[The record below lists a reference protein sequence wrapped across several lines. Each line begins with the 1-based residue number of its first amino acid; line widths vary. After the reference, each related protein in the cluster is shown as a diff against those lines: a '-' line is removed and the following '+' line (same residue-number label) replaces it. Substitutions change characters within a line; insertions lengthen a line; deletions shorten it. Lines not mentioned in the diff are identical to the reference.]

1 MSCGLKH
8 ILTLNN
14 AIQYNKIVILDNN
27 DTDVTSRC
35 KFSWSSDRV
44 CWTSWVT
51 YDDYNKI
58 CKKIESDFYLRI
70 LITDIFGK
78 LIVGNV
84 QTNCFDIC
92 IDSSD
97 TFLKNFCEEEKL
109 FNPYSN
115 LDCALEL
122 YEQTS
127 NSIICM
133 FGIPVYYFRVVPKK
147 DTADYTFKEYVLHN
161 VESVKQIKLMIPD
174 GTMPSSNPKFSELD
188 FEWEAPWEVEIG
200 KQQFARAFGDTAF
213 PKYQD
218 FIYVPL
224 MKRMWDVNAAYEEK
238 NEGFMWR
245 SVTWKLQL
253 TKYNDNT
260 NVSSEG
266 FDDIIDTWIVN
277 NYEDAFGKK
286 ERLEQER
293 EVGAMPLS
301 APRFAA
307 TNLCDIFMEDSIRK
321 QYTKNDISII
331 NKQYNHK
338 SNILARNYYKF
349 KNENA
354 CVTYQK
360 GYCGDCGT
368 LIFMLETQ
376 GTLGD
381 NLEKEIIQFGPI
393 TVNMKYDRD
402 NQKFY
407 LIFNELEQEL
417 NTFSTYMVVCKW
429 NRDTFS
435 TEMII
440 YQYRHDENI
449 PVYKLRPEMYYFD
462 VENPLCELV
471 GCYNNDFIVKQA
483 EPCQVHAYP
492 LFMTNI
498 KLYNKSLDIIESLKE
513 MVKYTTTHENCV
525 INDLAR
531 PISSGHGYDVK

>member
-1 MSCGLKH
+1 MSCGIKH
-8 ILTLNN
+8 ILTLSEAIVFNEITVINN
-14 AIQYNKIVILDNN
+14 FEKDITNE
-27 DTDVTSRC
+27 C

-44 CWTSWVT
+44 CWTSWTT
-51 YDDYNKI
+51 YDNYLDVCSN
-58 CKKIESDFYLRI
+58 IEGDFYLRI
-70 LITDIFGK
+70 LISGVFGK
-78 LIVGNV
+78 LYFGNLL
-84 QTNCFDIC
+84 TNCFDIC
-92 IDSSD
+92 IDGSD
-97 TFLKNFCEEEKL
+97 TFLKNFCQEENL

-133 FGIPVYYFRVVPKK
+133 FGIPAFYFRVVPKK
-147 DTADYTFKEYVLHN
+147 DTANYTFKEYVLHN
-161 VESVKQIKLMIPD
+161 VESVKQIKLMVPD
-174 GTMPSSNPKFSELD
+174 GSMPSSNPKFSELD

-200 KQQFARAFGDTAF
+200 KQQFAQAFGDTAF

-253 TKYNDNT
+253 TKYNDST
-260 NVSSEG
+260 NVEKCD
-266 FDDIIDTWIVN
+266 FDDIIDAWVVN
-277 NYEDAFGKK
+277 NYEDTFGKK
-286 ERLEQER
+286 ERIEQER
-293 EVGAMPLS
+293 EVGAQPLS
-301 APRFAA
+301 SPKFSA
-307 TNLCDIFMEDSIRK
+307 TNLCDIFMEDAVRK

-331 NKQYNHK
+331 TKQYNHK

-360 GYCGDCGT
+360 SYCGDSGT
-368 LIFMLETQ
+368 LMFLLETQ
-376 GTLGD
+376 GTLGG
-381 NLEKEIIQFGPI
+381 NLEKEIIQIGEI
-393 TVNMKYDRD
+393 SIKVKYRE
-402 NQKFY
+402 NKQKFY
-407 LIFNELEQEL
+407 IEFNKMIQEL
-417 NTFSTYMVVCKW
+417 DTFSTYMVVCKW

-440 YQYRHDENI
+440 YKYTHDENI

-462 VENPLCELV
+462 VENPLCELINH
-471 GCYNNDFIVKQA
+471 YNNDFSMNNPA
-483 EPCQVHAYP
+483 PCQVHAYP

-513 MVKYTTTHENCV
+513 MVKYTTTHEYCI

-531 PISSGHGYDVK
+531 PISSGHGYDVR

>member
-1 MSCGLKH
+1 MSCGIKH
-8 ILTLNN
+8 ILTLSD
-14 AIQYNKIVILDNN
+14 AIVYNTINVIDNS
-27 DTDVTSRC
+27 DQDITDKCR
-35 KFSWSSDRV
+35 FSWSSDRV
-44 CWTSWVT
+44 CWTAWT
-51 YDDYNKI
+51 DYKNFTNI
-58 CKKIESDFYLRI
+58 CSNIEGDFYLRI
-70 LITDIFGK
+70 LIDGIFNELRIGGLLTK
-78 LIVGNV
+78 
-84 QTNCFDIC
+84 CYDIC

-97 TFLKNFCEEEKL
+97 TFLKNFCEEENL

-133 FGIPVYYFRVVPKK
+133 FGIPAFYFRVVPQKE
-147 DTADYTFKEYVLHN
+147 TADYTFKEYVLHN
-161 VESVKQIKLMIPD
+161 VESVKQIKIMVPD
-174 GTMPSSNPKFSELD
+174 GSMPSSNPKFSELD

-200 KQQFARAFGDTAF
+200 KQQFANAFGDTTF

-218 FIYVPL
+218 FIYIPL
-224 MKRMWDVNAAYEEK
+224 MKRMWNVNAAYEEK

-253 TKYNDNT
+253 VKYNDST
-260 NVSSEG
+260 NVLSEG
-266 FDDIIDTWIVN
+266 FDDIIDNWIVN
-277 NYEDAFGKK
+277 NYEDTFGKK
-286 ERLEQER
+286 ERIEQER
-293 EVGAMPLS
+293 ATGASPLS
-301 APRFAA
+301 APTFAA
-307 TNLCDIFMEDSIRK
+307 TNLFDIFMEDAVRK

-338 SNILARNYYKF
+338 SNVLARNYYKF

-368 LIFMLETQ
+368 LMFMLETQ

-381 NLEKEIIQFGPI
+381 SLEKEIIQFGPI
-393 TVNMKYDRD
+393 TINMKYNKDK
-402 NQKFY
+402 QKFY
-407 LIFNELEQEL
+407 LLFGPLEQEL

-440 YQYRHDENI
+440 YPYCHNTDIPIYR
-449 PVYKLRPEMYYFD
+449 LTPEMYYFD

-471 GCYNNDFIVKQA
+471 GYYNNDFIVKYP
-483 EPCQVHAYP
+483 ESCQVHAYP

-498 KLYNKSLDIIESLKE
+498 KLYNKSLDIIDSLKE
-513 MVKYTTTHENCV
+513 MVKYTTTHESCV

-531 PISSGHGYDVK
+531 PISSGHGYDVR